1 MNAILSFFIQRHD
14 QLNKKRKAGE
24 LGRGSLGNLVC
35 EVNKKVNPKDMN
47 QFILFSFSIYCCFPF
62 AVSSNIHLQGLGS
75 TLSSFCS
82 LDQGVRVLKETGRGI
97 NYLS

>member
-14 QLNKKRKAGE
+14 QLSRKRKAGE
-24 LGRGSLGNLVC
+24 LGMGSLGNLVC

-62 AVSSNIHLQGLGS
+62 AVSSNIHFQGLGS
-75 TLSSFCS
+75 TLSFFCS
-82 LDQGVRVLKETGRGI
+82 LDQGVRVLKETGLQI
-97 NYLS
+97 NYLA